1 MGSLQRRATGVG
13 LLAGFIGLLVA
24 VWTAHDAPATGY
36 ELDIYAATPQ
46 LAWVGLGAAAILG
59 LLAAMTTAR
68 DSRFHH
74 AGLLLLGSTGVVLT
88 GMPIIRGY
96 RYYGAGDALT
106 HLGWAR
112 EIAAGVFSPTDL
124 LYPGIHSI
132 SVVIAAVS
140 GVPLTRAMEYTVSL
154 AFPLVFILTVPLL
167 VRLVTGARLA
177 YPLGLAA
184 ALLFVPVNN
193 ISVHPAAHPTS
204 QAILF
209 APVAV
214 LLALSYV
221 FAPSLDS
228 LTSTT
233 GADAPTTPTVTDGGR
248 SRVSGVGALLV
259 VVSAAVVLIHPQ
271 QALNIALV
279 FLAITVLQ
287 LIYRARAA
295 DEPIAS
301 HRWLGVQTGVIA
313 ALFLLW
319 TPRFDRAVGTVSF
332 TFGSIF
338 GGETDAGTEVTAAAT
353 SLSAVGGSIPAL
365 FVKLF
370 LVGTVLSL
378 VAGVVIVSGFSGRLR
393 DSWTDASVRYLA
405 IALVPLAGVF
415 GLVFVIGAGDMY
427 FRYQGLMM
435 VFVTVL
441 GAAGLA
447 IVADATPSR
456 LPDGS
461 TTAVVLVLLLVL
473 APVAAIGYHASP
485 YMYQPTGHVP
495 STQLDGYSASFEHR
509 AADVPFTGLRG
520 GPQRYVD
527 YYYGTQYARFT
538 LEFPGYESGV
548 TDETFVGAQYE
559 REFDETRYLAITG
572 SSYAREVTLY
582 DGFRYPQEG
591 FNQLEATSTVN
602 RIRTNDG
609 FDLYLIRFDA
619 ETTEE

>member
-1 MGSLQRRATGVG
+1 MGSLQRRAVGVG

-24 VWTAHDAPATGY
+24 VWTAHGAPATGY

-46 LAWVGLGAAAILG
+46 ATWIGLGLAAVLG
-59 LLAAMTTAR
+59 LVVAVGTDR
-68 DSRFHH
+68 NGRFHH
-74 AGLLLLGSTGVVLT
+74 AALLLLGSSGVVLT
-88 GMPIIRGY
+88 GMPVIRGY

-132 SVVIAAVS
+132 SVVISAVS
-140 GVPLTRAMEYTVSL
+140 GVPLTLAMEYTVSL
-154 AFPLVFILTVPLL
+154 AFPLVFLLTVPLL

-221 FAPSLDS
+221 FAPSLDKVA
-228 LTSTT
+228 STT
-233 GADAPTTPTVTDGGR
+233 SADAPTSPTVTDGGR

-295 DEPIAS
+295 DKPIAS
-301 HRWLGVQTGVIA
+301 HRWLGVQTGIIA

-319 TPRFDRAVGTVSF
+319 TPRFDRAVGTISF
-332 TFGSIF
+332 TFGSLF
-338 GGETDAGTEVTAAAT
+338 GGETSAGTEVTSAAT
-353 SLSAVGGSIPAL
+353 SLSGVGGSIPIL

-370 LVGTVLSL
+370 IAGTVLSL
-378 VAGVVIVSGFSGRLR
+378 VAGIVIASGFTGRLR
-393 DSWTDASVRYLA
+393 DSWTDASVRYLT

-415 GLVFVIGAGDMY
+415 GVVFVIGAGDMY

-435 VFVTVL
+435 VFITVL

-447 IVADATPSR
+447 IIADATPTR

-461 TTAVVLVLLLVL
+461 LKVGVLVLLLVL

-509 AADVPFTGLRG
+509 QAEVPFTGLRG

-538 LEFPGYESGV
+538 LDFPGYERGV
-548 TDETFVGAQYE
+548 TGETFVGAEYDS
-559 REFDETRYLAITG
+559 EFDETRYLAITG
-572 SSYAREVTLY
+572 ASYDREVTLY
-582 DGFRYPQEG
+582 DGFRYTQEG
-591 FNQLEATSTVN
+591 FDKLETTSTVN
-602 RIRTNDG
+602 RIRSNDG
-609 FDLYLIRFDA
+609 FDLYLIRFDP